1 MGACADIHLSLA
13 LDASA
18 ADDGGFLAEDPA
30 KGDVAAGDTLRYE
43 DFEYTV
49 SADPATYTT
58 VDVDGTTLIGVP
70 VTVKNYEDEPERLDV
85 REITLSGPSGKAQ
98 VTDASVYP
106 EDSIYSVGRIAPG
119 EEVTAMLYFVDEG
132 AGDYTVTFV
141 DDDRDDRYD
150 EDMMTIVI
158 EM

>member
-1 MGACADIHLSLA
+1 MTI
-13 LDASA
+13 
-18 ADDGGFLAEDPA
+18 
-30 KGDVAAGDTLRYE
+30 
-43 DFEYTV
+43 
-49 SADPATYTT
+49 
-58 VDVDGTTLIGVP
+58 
-70 VTVKNYEDEPERLDV
+70 KNYEDEPERLDV

-150 EDMMTIVI
+150 EGMMTIVI